1 MQFSPSRHTKARQQK
16 TQNSETPPVAIH
28 QSMGSGAIGEKKNL
42 QKSVGASDGAS
53 GFDVGIAS
61 SQTSRVSE
69 RENSSAKLF
78 SPDSSNFQ
86 GI

>member
-1 MQFSPSRHTKARQQK
+1 M
-16 TQNSETPPVAIH
+16 AIH
-28 QSMGSGAIGEKKNL
+28 QSMGSGAIGEKKKKNL